1 VLHRSVIPSL
11 LLGLVAIL
19 VAVGCST
26 SAGSDTATVSLV
38 SAADAVVMLEDRTI
52 VDVRTPEEYATGH
65 VVGAVNIPVEAD
77 DFAERISELDPDEPY
92 LVYCRS
98 GRRSAIAADQ
108 MAAAGFSDIVDAGA
122 LEDLARAGAPI
133 E

>member
-1 VLHRSVIPSL
+1 MLHRSVIPSL